1 MIWYLLVIPAY
12 LLGSIS
18 SAIVISRVMGM
29 ADPRSVGSGNP
40 GATNMLRVGGKKL
53 AAITLLGDIA
63 KGLVAVVLAKFIT
76 TDPAI
81 IGAVAVAAFLGH
93 CYPVYFGFKGGK
105 GVAVALGV
113 FIGLNAWLAL
123 VLMVTWIIMFLITR
137 YSSLSALVAA
147 AAAPVYIYWLDS
159 QLAYLISGTV
169 IVVLMFW
176 RHRDNIRRLIKGE
189 EIKSTF

>member
-147 AAAPVYIYWLDS
+147 AAAPVYIYWLDP

>member
-1 MIWYLLVIPAY
+1 MILYLLVIPAY

-18 SAIVISRVMGM
+18 TAIVISRMTGL
-29 ADPRSVGSGNP
+29 ADPRSVGSRNP

-63 KGLVAVVLAKFIT
+63 KGVAAIVLVKLVT
-76 TDPAI
+76 TDPGV
-81 IGAVAVAAFLGH
+81 IGASAVAAFIGH

-123 VLMVTWIIMFLITR
+123 ALMVTWLIVFIPTR

-147 AAAPVYIYWLDS
+147 AAAPAYIYWLNPEP
-159 QLAYLISGTV
+159 AYVIAGIA
-169 IVVLMFW
+169 IVVFLVW
-176 RHRDNIRRLIKGE
+176 RHRENIQRLIRGQEK
-189 EIKSTF
+189 KSRF